1 VGIASKLVNG
11 TEAVCKVIG
20 GFLNNTIVV
29 KNLNAALSLNG
40 HTHTVRRVTLDGEL
54 LEPEGTISGGKRQG
68 QVGIISRKSELKKIE
83 EELTQI
89 KQTLEKLEQDKRILI
104 DELTGLEVETAQ
116 LAKRIDQVNIQRIS
130 KDNELTQNERRREE
144 LVAEKKINE
153 NEMEEIQVELE
164 KACEREKVLQDE
176 LRHLGEQHGQLE
188 QQVEESSMLV
198 KEKEQLKKN
207 VQDEITALKVSL
219 AQRQEKR
226 DGLSSAQNKLQV
238 ELREMQAQIQYIIN
252 ESQNCQQKKQKAEE
266 EIKQLEILI
275 SEFQAKKV
283 ALEETITSLQTEREE
298 RDLKVME
305 LNTSLEEKRA
315 DLKQTEQ
322 QLQELKLKENEYQIR
337 ILNLE
342 ERTREEYQ
350 LDLANLD
357 AATGEISLELMTTP
371 QGETA
376 DAATPPIDFWSA
388 VSKEIEEFQGK
399 VERLGNVNLEAI
411 KEQDELEIR
420 ETFLVNQR
428 DDLEKS
434 KDALQNLI
442 QKINHTSRELFEK
455 TFNDIRQNF
464 QAMFRKL
471 FGGGKADVLL
481 EENVDML
488 EAGIEIVAQPPN
500 KELRSIMLLSG
511 GEKVMTTVAL
521 LFAVF
526 QSKPSPFCILDEVDA
541 ALDESNINRFTHIL
555 KEFTSD
561 TQFLVI
567 THNKVTMGVANVLY
581 GITMQEP
588 GVSKRVAVK
597 FEDIE
602 RKVA

>member
-1 VGIASKLVNG
+1 
-11 TEAVCKVIG
+11 
-20 GFLNNTIVV
+20 
-29 KNLNAALSLNG
+29 
-40 HTHTVRRVTLDGEL
+40 
-54 LEPEGTISGGKRQG
+54 
-68 QVGIISRKSELKKIE
+68 
-83 EELTQI
+83 
-89 KQTLEKLEQDKRILI
+89 
-104 DELTGLEVETAQ
+104 
-116 LAKRIDQVNIQRIS
+116 
-130 KDNELTQNERRREE
+130 
-144 LVAEKKINE
+144 
-153 NEMEEIQVELE
+153 
-164 KACEREKVLQDE
+164 
-176 LRHLGEQHGQLE
+176 
-188 QQVEESSMLV
+188 
-198 KEKEQLKKN
+198 
-207 VQDEITALKVSL
+207 
-219 AQRQEKR
+219 
-226 DGLSSAQNKLQV
+226 
-238 ELREMQAQIQYIIN
+238 
-252 ESQNCQQKKQKAEE
+252 
-266 EIKQLEILI
+266 
-275 SEFQAKKV
+275 
-283 ALEETITSLQTEREE
+283 
-298 RDLKVME
+298 
-305 LNTSLEEKRA
+305 
-315 DLKQTEQ
+315 
-322 QLQELKLKENEYQIR
+322 LKLKENEYQIR

-342 ERTREEYQ
+342 ERTKEEYQ
-350 LDLANLD
+350 LDLSNLD
-357 AATGEISLELMTTP
+357 ATTGEITLELMTAP
-371 QGETA
+371 QAETA
-376 DAATPPIDFWSA
+376 DTATHPIDFWES
-388 VSKEIEEFQGK
+388 VSKEIEEYQGK

-434 KDALQNLI
+434 KNALQNLI

-471 FGGGKADVLL
+471 FGGGKADVIL

-500 KELRSIMLLSG
+500 KELRSITLLSG
-511 GEKVMTTVAL
+511 GEKVMIVVAL

-567 THNKVTMGVANVLY
+567 THNKVTMSIANVLY